1 MEIQP
6 VSRWFIYNNP
16 QITGDYV
23 LLGWVLGLATK
34 NGLSNNKRFDQP
46 NFGDVYI
53 TFNIL

>member
-34 NGLSNNKRFDQP
+34 MILVCPTTKDLTNQNLGM
-46 NFGDVYI
+46 YI
-53 TFNIL
+53 